1 MAGQKNH
8 FLLQLQAQA
17 EAKAD
22 IKARAHVE
30 MDLIALLFFL
40 HEKFKVGPGR
50 ADSCVNDFLAW
61 KVEIA
66 EAIDKEWAEDQS
78 KKKEIMVVKRDLAK
92 RLKEILGAEG
102 WAKSKTL
109 FPLLRPYWED

>member
-1 MAGQKNH
+1 MGGNNA
-8 FLLQLQAQA
+8 FLAKLQAQA

-30 MDLIALLFFL
+30 MDLIALLLFL

-50 ADSCVNDFLAW
+50 ADGCINDFLAW
-61 KVEIA
+61 KIEIA
-66 EAIDKEWAEDQS
+66 EAMDKEWAEDQS
-78 KKKEIMVVKRDLAK
+78 KKKEIVVVKRDLAK
-92 RLKEILGAEG
+92 QLKEILGPEV